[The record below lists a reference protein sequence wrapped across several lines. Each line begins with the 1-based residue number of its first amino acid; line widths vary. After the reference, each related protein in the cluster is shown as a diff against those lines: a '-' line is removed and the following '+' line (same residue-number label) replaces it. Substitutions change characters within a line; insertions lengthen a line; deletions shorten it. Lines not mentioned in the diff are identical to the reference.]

1 VVLFKIDMM
10 SYKRLI
16 KILKCNLMFFGQAL
30 QSLQAHPKLAKP
42 PLAMVM
48 KDAIILM
55 LMLFVLKANIQM
67 LSKLL

>member
-1 VVLFKIDMM
+1 
-10 SYKRLI
+10 
-16 KILKCNLMFFGQAL
+16 MFFGQAL

-42 PLAMVM
+42 PLVMVM